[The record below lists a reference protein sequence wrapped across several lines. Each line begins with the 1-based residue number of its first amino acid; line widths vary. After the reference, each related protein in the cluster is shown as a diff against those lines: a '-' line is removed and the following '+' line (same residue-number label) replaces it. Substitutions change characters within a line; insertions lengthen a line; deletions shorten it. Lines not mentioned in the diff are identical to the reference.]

1 MTQLA
6 GQQLLQPTSMVRD
19 HQLPLQLPPVFG
31 HSHAQ
36 DKIQPWGVMQ
46 Y

>member
-6 GQQLLQPTSMVRD
+6 GQQLLQPTLMVRD
-19 HQLPLQLPPVFG
+19 HQLPLQLPPAPG
-31 HSHAQ
+31 HSHIQ
-36 DKIQPWGVMQ
+36 DKILPCGVMQ